1 MSKFL
6 LDHGIGLAIAMGVL
20 GLAVALYLILF
31 IRKCPTGT
39 DKMRE
44 VANAIREGAKAYLRR
59 QVVTISCIAAVL
71 FVVILLLRSLPMGT
85 GMFTCNDRGCA
96 KISPKSEL
104 VSMEVKGKRKPAC
117 PQCAKATVTE
127 IKGPWQFAKGF
138 PVAIGFLIGAAC
150 SLVAGYIGMRV
161 AVISNVRVAQ
171 GATQGA
177 HRALQIAFNGGAVT
191 GMLVVGL
198 GLLSVGLFYVI
209 IGNWF
214 GRQEVTHSLIGLA
227 LGSSL
232 ISVFAR
238 LGGGIYTKA
247 ADVGADLVGKIEAGM
262 DEDDPRNPAVIAD
275 NVGDNVGDC
284 AGMAADVFETYA
296 VSLIGGIL
304 VGFLAFGG
312 QSAAVDGSTIQ
323 QAAMMYPLV
332 LGGISI
338 IGATLGIL
346 YINVV
351 AGDPTRVLMGGVV
364 TSGLVS
370 AILYWPATHWLFTGP
385 ITIGGKTI
393 SATHMYWASVVGL
406 IMTAVVVVITNY
418 YTSAKYRPVQ
428 RIAEASRTG
437 HATNI
442 IAGLAVGQHA
452 TALPVGF
459 IGVAILLSYHFAGL
473 YGIAIAVVSM
483 LSMAGIIISLD
494 SFGPITDNAGGV
506 AVMGG
511 LPKEVRNVT
520 DGLDAVGNTM
530 KAVTKG
536 YAIAS
541 AGLAALVLFGSYV
554 EELRDS
560 LATAGGMI
568 ATLEFSLQEPKVII
582 GLFIGGLLPFW
593 FTAYAMDAVG
603 KAAGAIVLEVRRQMK
618 EKPGIMKGTEKPD
631 YGTCVDIVT
640 RAALKQMIVPALLPL
655 VLSIGSAWLLGPI
668 VLGGVLVGTIVTG
681 LFVAIAMTSGGG
693 AWDNAKK
700 YIEEGNLGGKGS
712 DAHAAAVT
720 GDTVGDP
727 YKDTAGPAVNPMI
740 KVVNVVAILLIPIA
754 LRLDWESWRT
764 MIRGVVGN

>member
-1 MSKFL
+1 MSDFL
-6 LDHGIGLAIAMGVL
+6 LGHGIALTIVLAIV
-20 GLAVALYLILF
+20 GLAVALYLIYF
-31 IRKCPTGT
+31 IMKCPTGT

-44 VANAIREGAKAYLRR
+44 VADAIREGAKAYLRR
-59 QVVTISCIAAVL
+59 QVLTISVIATAL
-71 FVVILLLRSLPMGT
+71 FLLIYGLQGL
-85 GMFTCNDRGCA
+85 
-96 KISPKSEL
+96 
-104 VSMEVKGKRKPAC
+104 
-117 PQCAKATVTE
+117 
-127 IKGPWQFAKGF
+127 
-138 PVAIGFLIGAAC
+138 PVAIGFVLGAVC
-150 SLVAGYIGMRV
+150 SLTAGYIGMRV

-171 GATQGA
+171 GATQSA

-198 GLLSVGLFYVI
+198 GLLSVAIFYI
-209 IGNWF
+209 IIERMF
-214 GRQEVTHSLIGLA
+214 GASEVTHSLIGLA
-227 LGSSL
+227 LGASL

-312 QSAAVDGSTIQ
+312 ANPGDLATVQK
-323 QAAMMYPLV
+323 AAMMYPLV

-338 IGATLGIL
+338 VGATLGII

-351 AGDPTRVLMGGVV
+351 KGDPTRVLMGGVI
-364 TSGLVS
+364 TSGIVS
-370 AILYWPATHWLFTGP
+370 AIFYWPATHWLFTGP
-385 ITIGGKTI
+385 IQIGSKTIG
-393 SATHMYWASVVGL
+393 ATQMYWASVVGL
-406 IMTAVVVVITNY
+406 IMTAVVVAITNY
-418 YTSAKYRPVQ
+418 YTSARYRPVR
-428 RIAEASRTG
+428 RIAEASITG

-511 LPKEVRNVT
+511 LPKEVRTVT
-520 DGLDAVGNTM
+520 DGLDSVGNTM

-554 EELRDS
+554 EELRTA
-560 LATAGGMI
+560 LAPAGADAVGGMI
-568 ATLEFSLQEPKVII
+568 RTLEFSLQEPKVII

-603 KAAGAIVLEVRRQMK
+603 KAAGAVVLEVRRQMK
-618 EKPGIMKGTEKPD
+618 EKPGIMNHTEKPD
-631 YGTCVDIVT
+631 YGRCVDIVT

-712 DAHAAAVT
+712 AAHAAAVT

-754 LRLDWESWRT
+754 LKLEWSSWT
-764 MIRGVVGN
+764 KLLKTVTGNP